1 MGLREYFK
9 IASQLDPN
17 QYGMAYG
24 LTTMIPVLPDRVDAL
39 EAGLEALDP
48 LASPFGA
55 LRQAHC
61 VRLLVIRDLVYQGPP
76 QKPEHLNQPYL
87 AFTAS
92 FDGELDPFLR
102 DLAALPAS
110 REVFSH
116 CAGYVEEP
124 GAFVAWMRS
133 HKKDNGYVLTPWPF
147 KTVQDVQEALRVQ
160 EGFQGLVDGAR
171 AMGDAELQDA
181 FKALMRATA
190 RPEGSRRGEQS
201 PEGRFSQARTTK

>member
-1 MGLREYFK
+1 MGLREYLK

-17 QYGMAYG
+17 QYGTAYG
-24 LTTMIPVLPDRVDAL
+24 LTTMIPVLPERADAL
-39 EAGLEALDP
+39 ESLLEGMDP

-76 QKPEHLNQPYL
+76 QKPEHLATPYL

-102 DLAALPAS
+102 DLAGLPVS
-110 REVFSH
+110 REVFSC
-116 CAGYVEEP
+116 CAGY
-124 GAFVAWMRS
+124 GSGDFVQWMRS

-147 KTVQDVQEALRVQ
+147 KTVQDVQEALRVH
-160 EGFQGLVDGAR
+160 EGFQGIVDDAR
-171 AMGDAELQDA
+171 GLSDAELQEA
-181 FKALMRATA
+181 FKGLMR
-190 RPEGSRRGEQS
+190 
-201 PEGRFSQARTTK
+201 

>member
-17 QYGMAYG
+17 AYGKAYG
-24 LTTMIPVLPDRVDAL
+24 LTTMIPVEPERVDAL
-39 EAGLEALDP
+39 ESLLDGFDP

-76 QKPEHLNQPYL
+76 SRPEHLEQPYL

-102 DLAALPAS
+102 DLAALPEA
-110 REVFSH
+110 REVFAC
-116 CAGYVEEP
+116 CAGYDA
-124 GAFVAWMRS
+124 GDFVAWMRS
-133 HKKDNGYVLTPWPF
+133 HKKDNGYFLTPWPF

-160 EGFQGLVDGAR
+160 AGFQDLVDDAR
-171 AMGDAELQDA
+171 GLSDAELQDR
-181 FKALMRATA
+181 FKALMNR
-190 RPEGSRRGEQS
+190 
-201 PEGRFSQARTTK
+201 

>member
-1 MGLREYFK
+1 MGFGDYLKLVR
-9 IASQLDPN
+9 QLDPN
-17 QYGMAYG
+17 QYGKAYG
-24 LTTMIPVLPDRVDAL
+24 LTTMIPVLPERVDAL
-39 EAGLEALDP
+39 EAHLDSLDP

-76 QKPEHLNQPYL
+76 QKPEHLDQPYL

-102 DLAALPAS
+102 ELAALPAS

-116 CAGYVEEP
+116 CKGYAEEP

-160 EGFQGLVDGAR
+160 DGFQGLVDGAR
-171 AMGDAELQDA
+171 GMSDAELQDA
-181 FKALMRATA
+181 FKALMR
-190 RPEGSRRGEQS
+190 R
-201 PEGRFSQARTTK
+201 

>member
-9 IASQLDPN
+9 IARQLDPN

-24 LTTMIPVLPDRVDAL
+24 LTTMIPVLPERVDAL
-39 EAGLEALDP
+39 EAHLESLDP

-61 VRLLVIRDLVYQGPP
+61 VRLFVIRDLVYQGRP
-76 QKPEHLNQPYL
+76 QVPEHLDQPYL

-102 DLAALPAS
+102 DLVALPEA

-116 CAGYVEEP
+116 CMGYAEEP
-124 GAFVAWMRS
+124 GGFVAWMRS
-133 HKKDNGYVLTPWPF
+133 HKKDNGYFLTPWPF
-147 KTVQDVQEALRVQ
+147 KSVQDVQEALRVQ
-160 EGFQGLVDGAR
+160 DGFQGLADGAR
-171 AMGDAELQDA
+171 GMSDAELQDA
-181 FKALMRATA
+181 FKALMR
-190 RPEGSRRGEQS
+190 S
-201 PEGRFSQARTTK
+201 